1 MFKNCYKRKN
11 EDSSRSSNS
20 IRSNQSGD
28 SEPADGETL
37 CSESESDEED
47 SDTSLSG
54 LMQVIITYYTVLIY
68 YVLAGFIVNSGEE
81 EVIGD
86 NDGDDEADDLLG
98 LGRKRTRL
106 VRNKLAGNNLL
117 IQSICLVSTIIKYI
131 VTMLRSIVQQQQ
143 Q

>member
-1 MFKNCYKRKN
+1 LLQKKE

-20 IRSNQSGD
+20 IIRSNQSGD

-68 YVLAGFIVNSGEE
+68 YILAGFIVNSGEE

-98 LGRKRTRL
+98 LGRKRKRL
-106 VRNKLAGNNLL
+106 VRNKLASN
-117 IQSICLVSTIIKYI
+117 I
-131 VTMLRSIVQQQQ
+131 
-143 Q
+143 